1 MKKIIAML
9 VAMLIMVTLCSCVR
23 TDRNIENYP
32 ADIVKYQATL
42 FMPNLDE
49 IGEYE
54 KAEYYTRK
62 NESIFPEYSMQLVV
76 KYDQEAFLKE
86 KARLESAYI
95 YLDKPQKLDS
105 DRDVYT
111 IPIEEFSFAG
121 FDFKIAVFEDTN
133 YPKNFGMVGVSDEKC
148 EIAYLWIYDVDLDYI
163 CEADENEIKAM
174 SEFMEYHFSLE

>member
-1 MKKIIAML
+1 MKKIIAMF

-54 KAEYYTRK
+54 KVEYYTRK
-62 NESIFPEYSMQLVV
+62 DESRFPGYSMQLVV

-86 KARLESAYI
+86 
-95 YLDKPQKLDS
+95 
-105 DRDVYT
+105 
-111 IPIEEFSFAG
+111 
-121 FDFKIAVFEDTN
+121 
-133 YPKNFGMVGVSDEKC
+133 
-148 EIAYLWIYDVDLDYI
+148 
-163 CEADENEIKAM
+163 
-174 SEFMEYHFSLE
+174 

>member
-1 MKKIIAML
+1 MKKIIAMF

-86 KARLESAYI
+86 KARLERAYT
-95 YLDKPQKLDS
+95 YLDKPQKLDG
-105 DRDVYT
+105 DKDVYT

-148 EIAYLWIYDVDLDYI
+148 EIAYLWIYAVDLDYI